1 MMKYKKPTK
10 KELKARLKARMQT
23 EANTLCAGDIYNLV
37 LEKLDNE
44 PVIQRLTKRDAQ
56 KFLHRIM
63 RTMLDEV
70 SDQVYL
76 GKRVRFRG
84 FGTFMEKR
92 LQPMRDK
99 KGDIMRKGSRRMK
112 FVAGVENVWVL

>member
-10 KELKARLKARMQT
+10 KELKARLKARMKT

-44 PVIQRLTKRDAQ
+44 PVIQCLTKRDAQ

-63 RTMLDEV
+63 RVLLDEV
-70 SDQVYL
+70 GNQVYL
-76 GKRVRFRG
+76 GKRVRFRS

-92 LQPMRDK
+92 LQPMYDK
-99 KGDIMRKGSRRMK
+99 EGNFMRRGNRRMK
-112 FVAGVENVWVL
+112 FVAGVDNVWSL